1 MIFAFD
7 LPITPVR
14 AMALER
20 ARPSDRG
27 KLGFSP
33 LAAERVW
40 AWDPKNETL
49 KVFLKPDSFASR
61 DHKQFRADFGK
72 RPPAEQ
78 WEIVSRGDASP
89 KYIRQFVDDPELFKD
104 LKWVKLTSK

>member
-20 ARPSDRG
+20 VRPADAD

-40 AWDPKNETL
+40 AWDPKAETL

-61 DHKQFRADFGK
+61 DHKRFRANFGN
-72 RPPAEQ
+72 RPAAEQ
-78 WEIVSRGDASP
+78 WEIVSRESINSR
-89 KYIRQFVDDPELFKD
+89 YIRQFVDDPDLFKD

>member
-14 AMALER
+14 AMALEQT
-20 ARPSDRG
+20 RPADRD

-40 AWDPKNETL
+40 AWDPKTETL
-49 KVFLKPDSFASR
+49 KVFLKPDSF
-61 DHKQFRADFGK
+61 
-72 RPPAEQ
+72 
-78 WEIVSRGDASP
+78 
-89 KYIRQFVDDPELFKD
+89 VDDADLFKD
-104 LKWVKLTSK
+104 LGWVKLTDK

>member
-20 ARPSDRG
+20 ARPADRD

-40 AWDPKNETL
+40 AWDPKAETL
-49 KVFLKPDSFASR
+49 KVFLKPESFASR

-72 RPPAEQ
+72 RPAAEQ
-78 WEIVSRGDASP
+78 WEIVTRGDTKS
-89 KYIRQFVDDPELFKD
+89 KYIRQFVDDPDLFKD

>member
-14 AMALER
+14 AMALRR
-20 ARPSDRG
+20 ARPAERD

-40 AWDPKNETL
+40 AWDPKKKTL
-49 KVFLKPDSFASR
+49 QVFVKPDSYSER
-61 DHKQFRADFGK
+61 DYLRFRKNNEKVSDANL
-72 RPPAEQ
+72 
-78 WEIVSRGDASP
+78 WEIVTNGGTNS
-89 KYIRQFVDDPELFKD
+89 KFIRQYVDDAELFKG
-104 LKWVKLTSK
+104 LEWFKLTDD

>member
-14 AMALER
+14 AMALR
-20 ARPSDRG
+20 QVRPADKQSVSY
-27 KLGFSP
+27 SP

-40 AWDPKNETL
+40 AWDPKKEVL

-61 DHKQFRADFGK
+61 DHKNFKDDYGN
-72 RPPAEQ
+72 RPAAEQ
-78 WEIVSRGDASP
+78 WEIVARGDMKP
-89 KYIRQFVDDPELFKD
+89 KYIRKFVDDPSLFNELG
-104 LKWVKLTSK
+104 WVKLTDK

>member
-14 AMALER
+14 AMALR
-20 ARPSDRG
+20 QVRPADKQSVG
-27 KLGFSP
+27 YSP

-40 AWDPKNETL
+40 AWDPKTETL

-61 DHKQFRADFGK
+61 DHKKFKNDFGK
-72 RPPAEQ
+72 RSAAEQ
-78 WEIVSRGDASP
+78 WEIVARGDMKP
-89 KYIRQFVDDPELFKD
+89 KYIRKFVDDPSLFNELG
-104 LKWVKLTSK
+104 WVKLTDK